1 MSIKEVK
8 QAIGA
13 TADVLSVRHG
23 VFTAKKSYYWG
34 FADDGSQYAEK
45 IKKLIPTAEVEVYG
59 NHWHPFRGGAKPGT
73 RNDSY
78 LYCKFK
84 A

>member
-1 MSIKEVK
+1 MTTKEVK
-8 QAIGA
+8 EAIGA

-34 FADDGSQYAEK
+34 FTDDGGKYADK
-45 IKKLIPTAEVEVYG
+45 IKKLIPEAEVVDYG
-59 NHWHPFRGGAKPGT
+59 NHWHPFRGGAKPGSS
-73 RNDSY
+73 RDSY
-78 LYCKFK
+78 FYCKFK